1 MCIKFSS
8 KIEYFNSDCLASI
21 LKETPTKK
29 KRIDQT
35 HWKTFSNIIIL
46 HSKRSVPD
54 RNASRQNIDQMYI
67 HIFRKTFPPVVTR
80 SNGVRGW
87 RRKKT
92 GSYRCTYS
100 WHVRCE
106 KKLVYMYGRDGR
118 GSISV
123 FALREPGF
131 SKWCFVRRY
140 SNRPLCQ
147 GRSLR
152 LEKSEQKIFWRTP
165 RFHKTR
171 IVYYPFSFCSL
182 LVRISTCYS
191 WICALFCCYDD
202 DNEGEHCYRERRE
215 FCFDIGEGR
224 FRLQLDW
231 CCYKYIFCF
240 CKFLFFSL
248 RNFKDWRCWR
258 CEKF

>member
-1 MCIKFSS
+1 
-8 KIEYFNSDCLASI
+8 
-21 LKETPTKK
+21 
-29 KRIDQT
+29 
-35 HWKTFSNIIIL
+35 
-46 HSKRSVPD
+46 
-54 RNASRQNIDQMYI
+54 MYI
-67 HIFRKTFPPVVTR
+67 HIFWKTSLLVVTR

-87 RRKKT
+87 RRKT

-100 WHVRCE
+100 WYVRCE

-165 RFHKTR
+165 YHERRSIKRGSSIHFRFAR
-171 IVYYPFSFCSL
+171 YF
-182 LVRISTCYS
+182 VRIATCYS

-215 FCFDIGEGR
+215 FCFDIGED
-224 FRLQLDW
+224 LDCNW
-231 CCYKYIFCF
+231 IDVVIDIFF
-240 CKFLFFSL
+240 VFLNFFSL
-248 RNFKDWRCWR
+248 EIFKIEDVG
-258 CEKF
+258 EKSFKKNDNSIYHYKDEVDYCSK